1 VSFDPGASKNIIMS
15 KIHFHLKMGRPRLS
29 EAVKYGRECD
39 KVSRTISR
47 KIFSSVRKA
56 WKQEEENARRT
67 RARYVRECDRTSKAV
82 AREMFSSVRKLWKH
96 AEREEK
102 IAKKTKASAD
112 TKKKSHKNIRY
123 SQDMEVVAVPPMISV
138 DLSFDISTD
147 VSARDDTTWEHLP
160 NDILRTVYKR
170 AVELINNDIKIDSA
184 KKIAKGLVGNIAIG
198 CGGTHAFF
206 TTNMNVLKNCHGT
219 LRAYGAG
226 RVVTLEMNDRKERSV
241 FRIKNVEGEYKIVD
255 YEYFTT
261 DEFCSLVITS
271 LVEQFNE
278 SRVLVNKRRPTK
290 AWINM
295 NLREK
300 MLSDLARETNIS
312 EYRLAKILDA

>member
-1 VSFDPGASKNIIMS
+1 
-15 KIHFHLKMGRPRLS
+15 MGRPRLS

-39 KVSRTISR
+39 KVSRAISR
-47 KIFSSVRKA
+47 KIFSSVIKA

-67 RARYVRECDRTSKAV
+67 QARYVRECDRTSKAV

-102 IAKKTKASAD
+102 AAKKMKASAD

>member
-1 VSFDPGASKNIIMS
+1 MS

-39 KVSRTISR
+39 KVSRAISR